1 MVSSREPAL
10 GRCRPPE
17 QGNGGRFLAGR
28 IFAFKFLHAF
38 FRRHEACRNPDQKRP
53 KKSLK
58 VVLVP
63 GFPPPLWEDPV
74 IPRNRASSQS
84 GLEP

>member
-1 MVSSREPAL
+1 MLFFDGTRPAEI
-10 GRCRPPE
+10 RT
-17 QGNGGRFLAGR
+17 
-28 IFAFKFLHAF
+28 KK
-38 FRRHEACRNPDQKRP
+38 DQ